1 MSDLAGAIPALRRA
15 MTPAAEAQA
24 MARLSRD
31 PALSRQLDAFARA
44 VERAPDLKT
53 ALRDPRVLGVLLPA
67 MGLPDAV
74 GQPGLALR
82 ALTSDPKDPEGLL
95 ARLPDRRWRA
105 AAETLDLAGRGIEG
119 LRDPALGATLADG
132 LRRLAWQRELD
143 ARHPGTGDAV
153 AFQGRAA
160 RARSTLD
167 VLGDPV
173 LRRVVT
179 GALGLPPQLALQ
191 SVEAQ
196 ARAVSARLDVAR
208 LQDSREAA
216 RIAERYVLAAAGSAS
231 GAGGVGLPGLPTGGL
246 LL

>member
-1 MSDLAGAIPALRRA
+1 
-15 MTPAAEAQA
+15 
-24 MARLSRD
+24 
-31 PALSRQLDAFARA
+31 
-44 VERAPDLKT
+44 
-53 ALRDPRVLGVLLPA
+53 
-67 MGLPDAV
+67 
-74 GQPGLALR
+74 
-82 ALTSDPKDPEGLL
+82 
-95 ARLPDRRWRA
+95 
-105 AAETLDLAGRGIEG
+105 
-119 LRDPALGATLADG
+119 
-132 LRRLAWQRELD
+132 
-143 ARHPGTGDAV
+143 V

-196 ARAVSARLDVAR
+196 ARAVSARLEVAR
-208 LQDSREAA
+208 LQDPREAA